1 VSQCGRGRLQ
11 LTADALLAQAFGRPP
26 LSIEVEKQTEETIVI
41 FSRIM
46 SRLKEGLEAQQRE
59 LDAARPAA
67 TLDYL
72 AVDGA
77 AGGAKLADRP
87 GEKAEFV
94 AREQWQAAVAGALVA
109 SSLGRRQLRGA
120 TS

>member
-1 VSQCGRGRLQ
+1 
-11 LTADALLAQAFGRPP
+11 LLAQAFGRPS
-26 LSIEVEKQTEETIVI
+26 LSIEVEADRGNHI
-41 FSRIM
+41 FTSPVV

-87 GEKAEFV
+87 GEKADFV